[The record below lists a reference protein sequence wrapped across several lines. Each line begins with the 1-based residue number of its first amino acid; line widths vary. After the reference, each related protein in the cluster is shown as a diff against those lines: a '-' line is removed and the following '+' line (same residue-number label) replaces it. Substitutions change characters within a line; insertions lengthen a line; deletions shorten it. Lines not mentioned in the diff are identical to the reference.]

1 MNSIKKALSYF
12 AKSDMLDK
20 DEFEN
25 EIWQKGVGPA
35 AVLLERS
42 GLAKGYYSNEEDYPI
57 AVDLTLAGKEAKAKL
72 S

>member
-1 MNSIKKALSYF
+1 MEDIQKALSYF

-25 EIWQKGVGPA
+25 EIWQKEVGPA
-35 AVLLERS
+35 IVLLEKN
-42 GLAKGYYSNEEDYPI
+42 GLAKVYYSNEEDYPI
-57 AVDLTLAGKEAKAKL
+57 AGDLKLAGKEAKAKL